1 MHANAELQLSRSDLR
16 LVERFDTH
24 VEAGIRRSG
33 SVAIPAI
40 VTDLSLTGFQ
50 VESEERLPV
59 GSVVWLKLGA
69 LAPQMARVM
78 WNRRLIA
85 GCQFGA
91 PLHPSV
97 LTQLVAL
104 TKPEKS

>member
-1 MHANAELQLSRSDLR
+1 MQANAELQLSTSELR
-16 LVERFDTH
+16 QVERFNTR

-33 SVAIPAI
+33 SISIPAT

-50 VESEERLPV
+50 VESEERLPLDCI
-59 GSVVWLKLGA
+59 VWLKLGT

-78 WNRRLIA
+78 WNRKLIA

-97 LTQLVAL
+97 LAQLVAL
-104 TKPEKS
+104 TTSRG

>member
-1 MHANAELQLSRSDLR
+1 MHANAELQLSTSDLR
-16 LVERFDTH
+16 KVERYDTR

-50 VESEERLPV
+50 VQSEERLPN
-59 GSVVWLKLGA
+59 GCIVWLKLGA

-78 WNRRLIA
+78 WNRKLVA

-97 LTQLVAL
+97 LSQLIAL
-104 TKPEKS
+104 TTPEKA